1 MDKVSGRSRGFG
13 FVTFDEKQSMEDAI
27 EAMNGMDL
35 DGRNITVDKVRAG
48 ITMVIV
54 IMEVVVDLVV
64 ESALSMVSQDILLGK
79 VQGKGLEGAGMVA
92 EMIAM
97 VGVVVVG

>member
-1 MDKVSGRSRGFG
+1 
-13 FVTFDEKQSMEDAI
+13 MEDAI